1 MERLLCWGWKPVSA
15 WRRSRNSMSC
25 PARQTRTPATFLLP
39 DFDTFPCVTNCK
51 CRCFGRGQLPAG
63 TVRESIILL
72 DDSLLVSSDEPLTK
86 FVPFLKK
93 NSYRLVLVG
102 TDIKSIVARSDIEL
116 SVIQEF
122 CDGSTQGTF
131 PVGSFPEGVAF
142 DRANI
147 WITSFSSNN
156 VTKLA
161 LNGTVLGTFA
171 LGLGP

>member
-1 MERLLCWGWKPVSA
+1 VLGLETCLRVA
-15 WRRSRNSMSC
+15 QIAQFNVMSC
-25 PARQTRTPATFLLP
+25 TPDPGRQQRSCYLILTK
-39 DFDTFPCVTNCK
+39 FPCVTNCK
-51 CRCFGRGQLPAG
+51 RRCFGRGQLPAG

-72 DDSLLVSSDEPLTK
+72 DDSLLVSSAELLTK

-93 NSYRLVLVG
+93 HSYRLVLVG